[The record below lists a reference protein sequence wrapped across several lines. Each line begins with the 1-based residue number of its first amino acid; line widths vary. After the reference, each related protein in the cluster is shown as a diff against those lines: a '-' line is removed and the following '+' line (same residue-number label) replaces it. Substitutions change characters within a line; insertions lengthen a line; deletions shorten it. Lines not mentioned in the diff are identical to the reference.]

1 MTKKTKNLYSNPI
14 HKANYFYVFL
24 FKRSIISKIFTK
36 IIFCTLFALFISIL
50 NRLNY
55 PVAWSISTGVIPSI
69 VLGLL
74 LVFRTNTAYE
84 RFWEGRKAWGT
95 LVNTTRNMA
104 RQIWISIAEKTTE
117 DRSRKIETLKL
128 LIAFAVSMKLHI
140 RGQKLD
146 RELEELLPPAN
157 YRKLQSMNHPPLEI
171 AFWIGNYLQE
181 QHDRSCL
188 NTYQLAAMT
197 KLLDIMVDTLGVCER
212 ILKTPIPPAYSIHLR
227 QLLFVYCL
235 AIPFELVGELGSW
248 TAVVVGLVSFTMF
261 GVEEIGIEI
270 ENPFDCDPND
280 LPLDAICQTMKRNID
295 DLITLAP
302 CRQNWRDLDSFDRL

>member
-1 MTKKTKNLYSNPI
+1 MMKKIYTERLSTKK
-14 HKANYFYVFL
+14 YFYVL
-24 FKRSIISKIFTK
+24 IFKRSIISKIFVK
-36 IIFCTLFALFISIL
+36 ILICTLFALVVSVL
-50 NRLNY
+50 HRLQY
-55 PVAWSISTGVIPSI
+55 PVAWSVSSGVIPSI

-74 LVFRTNTAYE
+74 LVFRTNTAYD

-95 LVNTTRNMA
+95 LVNTNRNLA
-104 RQIWISIAEKTTE
+104 RQIWISIAEQTRE
-117 DRSRKIETLKL
+117 DRAKKIEALKL
-128 LIAFAVSMKLHI
+128 LVAFAVSMKLHI
-140 RGQKLD
+140 RGQSLD
-146 RELEELLPPAN
+146 RELEELLQPAK
-157 YRKLQSMNHPPLEI
+157 YIKLKTMNHPPLEI

-181 QHDRSCL
+181 QHDRSFL

-197 KLLDIMVDTLGVCER
+197 KLLDVMVDMLGVCER

-235 AIPFELVGELGSW
+235 AIPFELVGELGDW
-248 TAVVVGLVSFTMF
+248 TAIVVSLVSFTMF

-280 LPLDAICQTMKRNID
+280 LPLDDICQTMKRNID

-302 CRQNWRDLDSFDRL
+302 CRQNWRDINLCDPD